1 MPLKTLPQFNLIF
14 RPDFKLY
21 RWIAIYFF
29 LALILII
36 MRMQSVEMDYLILD
50 ENKIIRELHNETKM
64 LQATRAKFL
73 AHENLRILA
82 KEFNLEDI
90 KQYQIMII
98 E

>member
-1 MPLKTLPQFNLIF
+1 MNLNGLF
-14 RPDFKLY
+14 SSEFKLY
-21 RWIAIYFF
+21 RWIAIYFI
-29 LALILII
+29 LALFLIV

-64 LQATRAKFL
+64 LQAKRAKIL
-73 AHENLRILA
+73 SHENLRHLA
-82 KEFNLEDI
+82 KEFNLQDI